1 MSVRV
6 LVTAAGGALAPL
18 NIRLMKE
25 SRRHDVWVAGVDT
38 RPDAAGRYFADAF
51 AVVPQGDAPGY
62 VEAIAALVEQHG
74 IDLVLP
80 WSDEEALALAA
91 DRAVVEDKGAVLA
104 CAPHETLEI
113 MTDKA
118 KTYDR
123 LEAAGIATPDWSLA
137 AGPDALAA
145 AVDRFA
151 RDGREF
157 AVKPLVARGN
167 RGTIVVRNDVEGAQP
182 YLASREWHMDAGT
195 FKADYLASVERALPA
210 MVMERLFPPA
220 YDIDVLARE
229 GEVLRV
235 MPRRRLNPAGVPF
248 TGGVLAPDQPA
259 LIDLAGAVTQ
269 ALSVSWLYDYD
280 VMTDAEGAPL
290 VIELNPRPSG
300 SIAAAILAGVPFYE
314 DLISLAR
321 GEPLPAI
328 AMPDPVAVV
337 PFMDCRLVPVKALP

>member
-18 NIRLMKE
+18 NIRLLRE
-25 SRRHDVWVAGVDT
+25 SRRHEVWVAGVDT

-51 AVVPQGDAPGY
+51 AVVPGGDEPGY
-62 VEAIAALVEQHG
+62 VEAIAALVERHG
-74 IDLVLP
+74 IDLILP

-91 DRAVVEDKGAVLA
+91 DRAAIEDKGAALA
-104 CAPHETLEI
+104 CAPRETLEI
-113 MTDKA
+113 MTNKA
-118 KTYDR
+118 ATYEH
-123 LEAAGIATPDWSLA
+123 LEAAGIGTPDWSLA

-182 YLASREWHMDAGT
+182 YLASREWHMDLRT
-195 FKADYLASVERALPA
+195 FKADYLASVERTLPA

-229 GEVLRV
+229 GEVLRA

-248 TGGVLAPDQPA
+248 TGGVLEPTPA
-259 LIDLAGAVTQ
+259 LMALAREVT
-269 ALSVSWLYDYD
+269 AAMGLSWLYDYD
-280 VMTDAEGAPL
+280 VMTAADGTPV

-314 DLISLAR
+314 DLISLAK
-321 GEPLPAI
+321 GEPLPEI
-328 AMPDPVAVV
+328 AVPDPVAVI
-337 PFMDCRLVPVKALP
+337 PFTDCLVTPLESLP